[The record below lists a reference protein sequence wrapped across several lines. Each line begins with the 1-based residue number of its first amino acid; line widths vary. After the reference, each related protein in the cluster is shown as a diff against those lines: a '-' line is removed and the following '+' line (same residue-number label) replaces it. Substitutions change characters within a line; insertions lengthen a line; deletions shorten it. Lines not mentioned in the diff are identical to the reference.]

1 MTYEAIAT
9 KLRLSP
15 QDLERESLRLF
26 LNHRIRLIDS
36 RRLELAQ
43 RYGVQTI
50 SELDALVK
58 AGHVHE
64 AEAFEDYFELDA
76 LEAERD
82 AVLESL
88 KEIA

>member
-1 MTYEAIAT
+1 MTYDAIAV
-9 KLRLSP
+9 KLKLSP

-26 LNHRIRLIDS
+26 LNHRLRLINS
-36 RRLELAQ
+36 RRLELGR

-50 SELDALVK
+50 SELDALVQ
-58 AGHVHE
+58 AGRVHE
-64 AEAFEDYFELDA
+64 TEAFEDYFELDA

-88 KEIA
+88 KDIA

>member
-1 MTYEAIAT
+1 MTYDAIAV
-9 KLRLSP
+9 KLKLSP

-26 LNHRIRLIDS
+26 LNHRLRLIDS
-36 RRLELAQ
+36 RRLELGH

-50 SELDALVK
+50 LELEAIVR
-58 AGHVHE
+58 AGRVHE

-88 KEIA
+88 KDLA